1 MAILVTGGTGFIG
14 SRLAEQLKKNGNEV
28 VLFSG
33 DISKKEDTRGFRG
46 DEKVDVLIHLAAVIS
61 HKNKKILEGV
71 NINGTNNVIEM
82 GRRLGIKRL
91 IFLSSIRVLS
101 KSNDPYIDSKRA
113 AEECVVNSGLP
124 YIILRPSMVY
134 GPGDN
139 KNIGFLV
146 KLAKILPIMPVLNF
160 RLQPIFIDDLIK
172 AICACL
178 NLPVNQIINIVG
190 PEVISFEIILNYLKE
205 FGYKFWKINAPA
217 FFSGLIRAISFLPFF
232 PVTSWQTKTLLSDEV
247 YKGDDW
253 QKLLNINTTPFVE
266 GLKSILI

>member
-28 VLFSG
+28 VLFVG

-134 GPGDN
+134 GPGDK
-139 KNIGFLV
+139 KNISFLLRLV
-146 KLAKILPIMPVLNF
+146 KIMPVMPVLNF
-160 RLQPIFIDDLIK
+160 RIQPIFIEDLLK
-172 AICACL
+172 AVSASL

-190 PEVISFEIILNYLKE
+190 PEIISFENLLNYLKG
-205 FGYKFWKINAPA
+205 FGYKFWKIKAPS
-217 FFSGLIRAISFLPFF
+217 FFSVLIRIVSFLPFS
-232 PVTSWQTKTLLSDEV
+232 PLTPGQIKTLLADEV

-253 QKLLNINTTPFVE
+253 QKMLGIKATSFTE
-266 GLKSILI
+266 GLRASLI